1 MKKFIALFICL
12 LTMVAMSSFAN
23 AEVTFHNA
31 NEATVEWS
39 AVTTDVDGD
48 PITGTIQYRIHLVNA
63 DTDPDKT
70 TPTMIA
76 DGLTGLSY
84 TVTLNV
90 KGRYYVGVSAFD
102 GEDESVINWADEIE
116 NQGDNP
122 LFGLRWKVS
131 PHAPK
136 NIKR

>member
-1 MKKFIALFICL
+1 MKKLFLTVVTIICFL
-12 LTMVAMSSFAN
+12 AVADFVS

-31 NEATVEWS
+31 NEATVGWS

-48 PITGTIQYRIHLVNA
+48 LITGTIQYRIYLANA
-63 DTDPDKT
+63 DTDTGKAN
-70 TPTMIA
+70 PTLIA

-84 TVTLNV
+84 TVTLNI
-90 KGRYYVGVSAFD
+90 KGRYFVGASAFD

-136 NIKR
+136 NIKK

>member
-1 MKKFIALFICL
+1 MKKLSLIIVCILA
-12 LTMVAMSSFAN
+12 MVAMASFAN

-31 NEATVEWS
+31 NEVTVAWD

-48 PITGTIQYRIHLVNA
+48 PVTGTVQYRIYLANA

-70 TPTMIA
+70 NPIIVLDNITDVSAIIT
-76 DGLTGLSY
+76 LS
-84 TVTLNV
+84 V
-90 KGRYYVGVSAFD
+90 KGRFFIGVQAVLD
-102 GEDESVINWADEIE
+102 DLESVINWGDEIE
-116 NQGDNP
+116 NQETVE
-122 LFGLRWKVS
+122 LFGLRFAVP

>member
-1 MKKFIALFICL
+1 MKRLIMAIIISCL
-12 LTMVAMSSFAN
+12 LFAVP
-23 AEVTFHNA
+23 AFGEVTFHNA

-48 PITGTIQYRIHLVNA
+48 LITQAVQYRIYLANA
-63 DTDPDKT
+63 NTDPDKAS
-70 TPTMIA
+70 PTLIV

-84 TVTLNV
+84 TVTLET
-90 KGRYYVGVSAFD
+90 KGRYFVGASAFD

-131 PHAPK
+131 PHTPK
-136 NIKR
+136 NIKK

>member
-1 MKKFIALFICL
+1 MKKLTLTIVCL
-12 LTMVAMSSFAN
+12 LTMASFAN

-48 PITGTIQYRIHLVNA
+48 LITGTIQYRIHLANA

-76 DGLTGLSY
+76 DGLTELSY
-84 TVTLNV
+84 TVTLGV
-90 KGRYYVGVSAFD
+90 KGRYYIGASAFD